1 MGLFG
6 RLQSFLASL
15 TGAKSGRSMR
25 RGRVQSG
32 DGEIA
37 YFEWGDPA
45 STDIA
50 LCVHG
55 LTRNAHDFDRLA
67 AALAPTHRVIAYDVI
82 GRGSSDWL
90 KAPERYGY
98 PLYLQHAVSVMD
110 ALKLEA
116 VDWIGTSMG
125 GILGMMVAAQHPRRV
140 NRLILNDI
148 GAHIPKQALTRL
160 LTYVGKAPRFAD
172 LAEAEI
178 YFREILAPFG
188 QLDDAT
194 WKHVTETSVRRL
206 PDGGYSPSY
215 DPAIAQALQG
225 SDATDVNLWP
235 LWTMVTQ
242 PVLLLRGAESDLLS
256 FETADAMTA
265 RGRVDF
271 VQFENVGHAP
281 SLMVPDQIDTIR
293 HWLDR

>member
-6 RLQSFLASL
+6 RLQSFLARL
-15 TGAKSGRSMR
+15 TGNKSGRS
-25 RGRVQSG
+25 GRVGVG
-32 DGEIA
+32 DGAIA
-37 YFEWGDPA
+37 YFEWGDPT

-67 AALAPTHRVIAYDVI
+67 TALAPKRRVIAFDVI

-90 KAPERYGY
+90 KTPERYGY
-98 PLYLQHAVSVMD
+98 PLYLQHVISVMD
-110 ALKLEA
+110 ALRLET

-125 GILGMMVAAQHPRRV
+125 GILGMMVAAQHPSRV
-140 NRLILNDI
+140 KRLVLNDI

-194 WKHVTETSVRRL
+194 WKQVTETSVRRL
-206 PDGGYSPSY
+206 PDGAYLPSY
-215 DPAIAQALQG
+215 DPAIALALQG
-225 SDATDVNLWP
+225 SDAADVNLWP

-265 RGRVDF
+265 RGRVDL
-271 VQFENVGHAP
+271 VQFANTGHAP

-293 HWLDR
+293 QWLDR